1 MSKLLLTTKQ
11 SANICFTIKLLKDN
25 NNMYPKN
32 YNSIILCGFMACGK
46 SVLGK
51 NLAAR
56 LKLPYLDTDELIS
69 LQHKMSIPEIF
80 AKEGE
85 AKFRDY
91 EKAAAEYIVKLP
103 PHVIAGGGGMLAVKK
118 NAEIL
123 KSSNIIIHIDRDF
136 KTIFDIISKDKNR
149 PLAYKKDYNE
159 IKKLYTSR
167 IGLYRRNSHFSVNNS
182 GAIKD
187 CVESIL
193 SKLSDFN

>member
-56 LKLPYLDTDELIS
+56 LKLPYLDTDELIA

-91 EKAAAEYIVKLP
+91 EKAAAEIGRA
-103 PHVIAGGGGMLAVKK
+103 HV
-118 NAEIL
+118 
-123 KSSNIIIHIDRDF
+123 
-136 KTIFDIISKDKNR
+136 
-149 PLAYKKDYNE
+149 
-159 IKKLYTSR
+159 
-167 IGLYRRNSHFSVNNS
+167 
-182 GAIKD
+182 
-187 CVESIL
+187 
-193 SKLSDFN
+193 